1 MKMKATDSG
10 SIREQ
15 GNGAETDNT
24 VRERTR
30 ANKGTTVESAAPSV
44 RQYEKK
50 ERRKG
55 EKVKRQ
61 YIYDKQQD
69 YERNK
74 PKMRIT
80 SPRRE

>member
-30 ANKGTTVESAAPSV
+30 TNKGTTVESAARPV

-50 ERRKG
+50 EPRKG

-61 YIYDKQQD
+61 YIYDKQRD
-69 YERNK
+69 YECNK

-80 SPRRE
+80 SPHRE